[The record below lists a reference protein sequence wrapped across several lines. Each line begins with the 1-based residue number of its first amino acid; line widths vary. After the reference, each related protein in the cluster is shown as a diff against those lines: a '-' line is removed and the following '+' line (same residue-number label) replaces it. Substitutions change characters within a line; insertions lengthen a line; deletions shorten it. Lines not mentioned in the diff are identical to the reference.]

1 MSWQTEVF
9 TIKDLLT
16 KKEVK
21 PNIPPFIKGNHIIRV
36 CSLLIYVNPNLHSTL
51 PNAVGLPKKLLKK
64 RYSNYYMKWTFFIN
78 SAKIV
83 CFTIFQGN
91 HELSRKASKE
101 TSSIRRL
108 SG

>member
-1 MSWQTEVF
+1 MADRGF

-36 CSLLIYVNPNLHSTL
+36 CSLLIYVNPNLHSNL

-64 RYSNYYMKWTFFIN
+64 SYMKWTFFIN

-83 CFTIFQGN
+83 CFTIFLEN